1 MRLKFTGFA
10 LLTLLILFSCDDT
23 TDKIGWEIMPAEDM
37 VATYTTTFDVMS
49 ETVKADSVYA
59 RTQTAYLGR
68 YSDPE
73 FGYYDASFITEMT
86 TAENYKFPAVYHYDA
101 STRTASGKM
110 VKDEC
115 TEMFLRIS

>member
-1 MRLKFTGFA
+1 MRLKFTGLA

-68 YSDPE
+68 YSDP
-73 FGYYDASFITEMT
+73 
-86 TAENYKFPAVYHYDA
+86 
-101 STRTASGKM
+101 
-110 VKDEC
+110 
-115 TEMFLRIS
+115 